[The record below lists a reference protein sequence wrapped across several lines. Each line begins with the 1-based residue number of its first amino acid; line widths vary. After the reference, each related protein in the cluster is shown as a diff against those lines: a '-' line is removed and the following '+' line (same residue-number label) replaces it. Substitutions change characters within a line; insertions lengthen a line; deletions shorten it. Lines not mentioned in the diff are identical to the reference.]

1 MLVKEL
7 KEKLQ
12 NIINTLEEYNDTDE
26 VKKVSNTYFLNGAR
40 LFLGIA
46 GYDGGY
52 IDLDDIQIEDQDEEE

>member
-1 MLVKEL
+1 MSIKEL

-12 NIINTLEEYNDTDE
+12 NIIDTLEEYNDTDE
-26 VKKVSNTYFLNGAR
+26 VKKVSNTYFLRGAR

-52 IDLDDIQIEDQDEEE
+52 IDLSDIRIENQNEEE